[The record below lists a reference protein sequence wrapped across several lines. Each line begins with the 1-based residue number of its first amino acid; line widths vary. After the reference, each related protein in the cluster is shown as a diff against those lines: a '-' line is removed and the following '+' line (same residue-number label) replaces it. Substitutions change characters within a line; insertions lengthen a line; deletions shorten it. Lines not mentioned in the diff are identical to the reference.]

1 MRHRDAKKT
10 NDHADD
16 GGHESPFRVPVDV
29 NREPFGFLFLFS
41 KPANFIRPRQ
51 ERSGA
56 RLFLLRGRRGGDGVL
71 LDLLDQR
78 NSSAVQKVPFSVSRG
93 SPERGL
99 LTRATEIIAMKLIDV
114 VPAARVIIAAT
125 ICVVAG
131 SANAQQIGSV
141 QEGRRLAREVCAEC
155 HAIDNA
161 ASGSTNPNAPTF
173 KVIANTPGMTSA
185 ALTVALQTTHVTM
198 PNFVIKGDALQ
209 NIIAYI
215 LSLKEKN

>member
-1 MRHRDAKKT
+1 MIAVQQFADAAAAAYGAC
-10 NDHADD
+10 ADA
-16 GGHESPFRVPVDV
+16 P
-29 NREPFGFLFLFS
+29 
-41 KPANFIRPRQ
+41 
-51 ERSGA
+51 
-56 RLFLLRGRRGGDGVL
+56 L

-78 NSSAVQKVPFSVSRG
+78 NRQRLKKVPSACARG
-93 SPERGL
+93 SRVIARNGE
-99 LTRATEIIAMKLIDV
+99 IAMKLIDV
-114 VPAARVIIAAT
+114 APAARVTIAASM
-125 ICVVAG
+125 CVVAG

-141 QEGRRLAREVCAEC
+141 QEGRQLAREVCGEC

-161 ASGSTNPNAPTF
+161 ADGSTNPNAPTF